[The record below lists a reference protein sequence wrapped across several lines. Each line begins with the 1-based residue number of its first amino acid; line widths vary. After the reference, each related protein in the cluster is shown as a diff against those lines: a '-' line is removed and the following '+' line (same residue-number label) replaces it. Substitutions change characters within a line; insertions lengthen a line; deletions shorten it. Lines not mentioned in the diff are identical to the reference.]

1 MISLMQFYL
10 IVLAAFFAVFF
21 AWRFASQQAALPCP
35 PWLAWLVEL
44 DNPLFV
50 SNRASSVISGLDIKR
65 GMYVLDAGCG
75 PGRLTI
81 PLALEVGSQG
91 RVVAVDL
98 QAEMLERARAKA
110 ERQRLKNVDFLEV
123 QLGANELDISGFDRA
138 VLVEVLG
145 EIPNQEAAL
154 REVWRALKPGGVLGI
169 SEVIADP
176 HFQSR
181 KHVTELARSVG
192 FRELFSFGG
201 RLAYTLYL
209 ERPNGHE
216 AEE

>member
-44 DNPLFV
+44 DNPFFV
-50 SNRASSVISGLDIKR
+50 SNRASSVIAGLDVKP
-65 GMYVLDAGCG
+65 GMLVLDAGCG
-75 PGRLTI
+75 PGRLAI
-81 PLALEVGSQG
+81 PLALSVGQRG

-98 QAEMLERARAKA
+98 QAEMLERAKAKA
-110 ERQRLKNVDFLEV
+110 ERQRIKNIEFYEV
-123 QLGANELDISGFDRA
+123 QLGANELTFRGFDRA
-138 VLVEVLG
+138 VMVEVLG

-154 REVWRALKPGGVLGI
+154 RELWHALKPGGVLGI

-181 KHVTELARSVG
+181 KHVTELTREVG
-192 FRELFSFGG
+192 FREIFRFGG

-209 ERPNGHE
+209 ERLTDDDENR
-216 AEE
+216 

>member
-1 MISLMQFYL
+1 
-10 IVLAAFFAVFF
+10 
-21 AWRFASQQAALPCP
+21 
-35 PWLAWLVEL
+35 
-44 DNPLFV
+44 
-50 SNRASSVISGLDIKR
+50 
-65 GMYVLDAGCG
+65 
-75 PGRLTI
+75 
-81 PLALEVGSQG
+81 
-91 RVVAVDL
+91 VVAVDL
-98 QAEMLERARAKA
+98 QAEMLERAKAKA
-110 ERQRLKNVDFLEV
+110 ERQRLKNIEFLEV
-123 QLGANELDISGFDRA
+123 QLGANELEFGGFDRA

-154 REVWRALKPGGVLGI
+154 RELWHALKPGGVLGI

-209 ERPNGHE
+209 ERPTGDEGKNDTTLL
-216 AEE
+216 